1 VSYLFLI
8 ILIIS
13 PVFAGLDK
21 IQIKN
26 LDLKYEYPYGTGLV
40 EKVSVGVSIK
50 SQTNYPVEIHRRD
63 DSFEVLSP
71 FVDFQW
77 MNPIPF
83 FHNLQKVS
91 LEKFNLKIDR
101 NEHYLKGQSVQFAG
115 EKTETFVFGKYDLN
129 CAGSSVSVDVV
140 ERLKADCLDKMEA
153 SVEHMELPLQF
164 LSEIASQLPDVPT
177 ETGAEIPANDFSLSV
192 YKGDFFSYMRIKY
205 VVRAYLKFWG
215 HLQYENEGKTL
226 AIRLDSVKFGVLP
239 VTPLVF
245 AELARQVNHPR
256 VSINPPW
263 IRIQLG
269 NK

>member
-1 VSYLFLI
+1 MSYL
-8 ILIIS
+8 ILIIFLIS
-13 PVFAGLDK
+13 SALAGLDK

-26 LDLKYEYPYGTGLV
+26 LDLNYESPYGTGVV

-50 SQTNYPVEIHRRD
+50 SQALYPVEVHRRN

-91 LEKFNLKIDR
+91 LEKLNLKIDR
-101 NEHYLKGQSVQFAG
+101 AEHFLKGEALSFTG
-115 EKTETFVFGKYDLN
+115 EKSENFVFGKYDLN
-129 CAGSSVSVDVV
+129 CQGTSNAIEVV
-140 ERLKADCLDKMEA
+140 ERLKVDCLDKLEA
-153 SVEHMELPLQF
+153 TVAHMELPFQF
-164 LSEIASQLPDVPT
+164 LSAIASQLPDVPT
-177 ETGAEIPANDFSLSV
+177 ETEGDIPANDFTLSI
-192 YKGDFFSYMRIKY
+192 YKGDFFSHMRIKY

-215 HLQYENEGKTL
+215 HAQFENEGKTL

-245 AELARQVNHPR
+245 AELSRQVNHPR

-269 NK
+269 N